1 MRLVSKH
8 WNPAPKTLG
17 TRPSRIR
24 RDPLFVPAPPAPE
37 KKSEW
42 KSIEWERRF
51 AIAGIVAFA
60 FAIAVVALAF
70 SAVTAHFDVSG
81 ASPAELQR
89 FGSCKN
95 EGGPN
100 CVLNGDTIR
109 VAGEQM
115 EIAGMIAPR
124 VEAASCGAEEQ
135 RGAKA
140 VNQLLQLLKGGKVT
154 LGQKVREPDGTVRR
168 TVLVNGRDLATPMI
182 ASGAAREYTGE
193 KQDWCA
199 D

>member
-1 MRLVSKH
+1 MSKH
-8 WNPAPKTLG
+8 WNPQPPRTLG

-24 RDPLFVPAPPAPE
+24 RDPLLVPALPTPD

-51 AIAGIVAFA
+51 AVVGIIAFA
-60 FAIAVVALAF
+60 FAIAVVALTL
-70 SAVTAHFDVSG
+70 SAVTAGFDTSG

-100 CVLNGDTIR
+100 CVLDGDTIR
-109 VAGEQM
+109 VAGEQVD
-115 EIAGMIAPR
+115 IAGMVAPK
-124 VEAASCGAEEQ
+124 VQAAQCGAEEQ

-140 VNQLLQLLKGGKVT
+140 VDQLLHLLNGGKVT
-154 LGQKVREPDGTVRR
+154 LGEKVQEPDGTSRR
-168 TVLVNGRDLATPMI
+168 TVLVNGRDLATAMI
-182 ASGAAREYTGE
+182 ASGVAREYTGE
-193 KQDWCA
+193 TQNWCPA
-199 D
+199 A